1 MITKASFSTVS
12 GGLKQNIVCI
22 HKEDDEDEDEEGEI
36 LSKQI
41 VERIIKQ
48 SGDTKIEFKFKE
60 HIPHIAG
67 KPLGLEYISYD
78 EFSEDK
84 NNVSLMEVYHS
95 NEDAIFH
102 MNAFAEAPHRD
113 KFLETFIVS
122 SFQVL
127 GDTNAE
133 LKEALKAY
141 TDDHRMLV
149 DGFQRNK

>member
-1 MITKASFSTVS
+1 MKNFLIFTLMLPGLLLGMHHKSNPIIFYLDLDVAEGKSDGAVEFINYLVETVE
-12 GGLKQNIVCI
+12 KTEPKTMYYKYWI
-22 HKEDDEDEDEEGEI
+22 
-36 LSKQI
+36 
-41 VERIIKQ
+41 
-48 SGDTKIEFKFKE
+48 
-60 HIPHIAG
+60 
-67 KPLGLEYISYD
+67 
-78 EFSEDK
+78 SEDK

-141 TDDHRMLV
+141 TDDNRLLV
-149 DGFQRNK
+149 NGFQRKKWAINNK

>member
-1 MITKASFSTVS
+1 MKNILIFTLMLPGLLLGMHHKTNPIIFYLDLDVAEGKSDGAENFINYLAETVE
-12 GGLKQNIVCI
+12 KTEPKTMYYKYWI
-22 HKEDDEDEDEEGEI
+22 
-36 LSKQI
+36 
-41 VERIIKQ
+41 
-48 SGDTKIEFKFKE
+48 
-60 HIPHIAG
+60 
-67 KPLGLEYISYD
+67 
-78 EFSEDK
+78 SEDK
-84 NNVSLMEVYHS
+84 KNVSLMEVYHS

>member
-1 MITKASFSTVS
+1 MKNILILTFMLPGLLLGMHHKTNPIIFYLDLDVAEGKSDGAENFINYLAETVE
-12 GGLKQNIVCI
+12 KTEPKTMYYKYWI
-22 HKEDDEDEDEEGEI
+22 
-36 LSKQI
+36 
-41 VERIIKQ
+41 
-48 SGDTKIEFKFKE
+48 
-60 HIPHIAG
+60 
-67 KPLGLEYISYD
+67 
-78 EFSEDK
+78 SEDK
-84 NNVSLMEVYHS
+84 KNVSLMEVYHS
-95 NEDAIFH
+95 NEAAIFH